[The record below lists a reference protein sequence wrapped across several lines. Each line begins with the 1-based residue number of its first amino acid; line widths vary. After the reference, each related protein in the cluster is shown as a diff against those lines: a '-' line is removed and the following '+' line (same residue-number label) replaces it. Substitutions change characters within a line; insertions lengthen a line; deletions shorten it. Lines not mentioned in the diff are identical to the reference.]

1 MSGKGQTQHLVFGL
15 FALHNFSKK
24 DEIIFMLTIEFIAQR
39 LYNKQK
45 VEQSGV
51 KWFKVV

>member
-51 KWFKVV
+51 KWVKVV